1 MVDFNILIVYY
12 GGMEINF
19 NADKLAGAAKKFSLK
34 FVILHGSFATGLAR
48 KDSDFDIAVLGRK
61 DVSFKQLL
69 ELDRAL
75 PGVFNFPPNMDLDL
89 KALNKVDPLFRH
101 EVVRDGK
108 LLYGDPVEYEE
119 YKAFTERAYEDAR
132 PLLDLEEHLVKKFQV
147 HLNSL
152 YAQ

>member
-1 MVDFNILIVYY
+1 
-12 GGMEINF
+12 MEIKF
-19 NADKLAGAAKKFSLK
+19 DAEKLAAAAKKFGLK
-34 FVILHGSFATGLAR
+34 FVILHGSFVTGLAR
-48 KDSDFDIAVLGRK
+48 EDSDFDIAVLGYK
-61 DVSFKQLL
+61 EVTFKQLL
-69 ELDRAL
+69 ELGRILSD
-75 PGVFNFPPNMDLDL
+75 VFNLPPNMDLDL

-108 LLYGDPVEYEE
+108 LLYGNSAKYEDF
-119 YKAFTERAYEDAR
+119 KAFTEMAYDDAR